1 MLKDELNFLLTNRI
15 PRILLTQL
23 IGWYSQIKSKPLT
36 RFSIW
41 IWNKFTPLDLSESLL
56 QDFESLQQVFTR
68 KLKPD
73 ARIINN
79 NPTIV
84 VSPCDC
90 ILGETG
96 LVTGGQLFQIK
107 GMQYELVDLLA
118 GNKNLAVELE
128 GHLYLTMRLT
138 SVMYHRF
145 HAPCDCTLTHV
156 SYITGDTWN
165 VNPIALKKIER
176 LFCRNQRA
184 VLHFDSE
191 WGKFYLVPVAA
202 ILVAGIYLNA
212 LDRVMDT
219 SYNGSLELGLNQF
232 YAKGQELGWFQ
243 HGSTIIMIFPA
254 AMCHTVALEIGHQ
267 LKFGQGILSLD
278 K

>member
-1 MLKDELNFLLTNRI
+1 MLKHELNFLLTNRI
-15 PRILLTQL
+15 PRILITQL
-23 IGWYSQIKSKPLT
+23 IGWYSQIKNKTLT
-36 RFSIW
+36 KFSIW
-41 IWNKFTPLDLSESLL
+41 IWNKFTPLDLSESLS
-56 QDFESLQQVFTR
+56 QDFESLQQVFIR

-73 ARIINN
+73 ARIINTD
-79 NPTIV
+79 PTTI

-90 ILGETG
+90 ILGATG

-107 GMQYELVDLLA
+107 GMQYELVDLLG
-118 GNKNLAVELE
+118 GNKNLALELE

-202 ILVAGIYLNA
+202 ILVAGICLNA
-212 LDRVMDT
+212 LDTVMDT
-219 SYNGSLELGLNQF
+219 CYNGPIEYDLDQF
-232 YAKGQELGWFQ
+232 YSKGQELGWFQ

-254 AMCHTVALEIGHQ
+254 EMRNAADLEIGHKIQ
-267 LKFGQGILSLD
+267 FGQAILSLD